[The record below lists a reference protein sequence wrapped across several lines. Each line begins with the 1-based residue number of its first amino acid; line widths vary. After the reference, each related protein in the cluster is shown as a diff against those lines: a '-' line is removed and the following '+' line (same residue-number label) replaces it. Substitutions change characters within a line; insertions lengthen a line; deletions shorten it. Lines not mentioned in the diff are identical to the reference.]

1 MLLASAKTARGDV
14 VGVSNYHVL
23 IRSLKKNG
31 LLGTWHKGLR
41 YLSATV
47 RAATHRRE
55 LSRGRLDRKGIF
67 TLIYRRRIW
76 SECDTPGSSISG
88 YGSSIDYTVAL
99 REQLAQLL
107 RDLRVKTLFDAPC
120 GDFNWMRLVDQP
132 AGMSYVGADI
142 VDDLVAANTARYS
155 DSHRRF
161 MAFDIITD
169 TFPSADL
176 WLCRDCLFHLS
187 YSDIYRALSG
197 FVRSGI
203 PYVLTTTYINTR
215 ALVAT
220 TFVNRD
226 IVTGDWRLIDLCSE
240 PFGLPAQAER
250 EILDFVPPELPKKLC
265 LWTRAQVAACLP
277 AMAQSLERC
286 SPSPGRQPR
295 TDSQP
300 QAISY

>member
-23 IRSLKKNG
+23 VRSLKKNG

-41 YLSATV
+41 YVSASV

-55 LSRGRLDRKGIF
+55 LARGRLDAKGIF
-67 TLIYRRRIW
+67 TLIYQKRIW
-76 SECDTPGSSISG
+76 SECDTPGSSRSG
-88 YGSSIDYTVAL
+88 YGSSIDYTAAL

-107 RDLRVKTLFDAPC
+107 QDLRVTTLFDAPC
-120 GDFNWMRLVDQP
+120 GDFNWMRLVEFP

-142 VDDLVAANTARYS
+142 VDDLIAANTARYS

-161 MAFDIITD
+161 VAFDIVTD

-187 YSDIYRALSG
+187 YRDIYRALSG
-197 FVRSGI
+197 FIRSRT
-203 PYVLTTTYINTR
+203 PYLLTTTYINSKSH
-215 ALVAT
+215 VAT
-220 TFVNRD
+220 TFANRD
-226 IVTGDWRLIDLCSE
+226 IVTGDWRLIDLCAE
-240 PFGLPAQAER
+240 PFGFPTQVER

-277 AMAQSLERC
+277 AMAQYLDRG
-286 SPSPGRQPR
+286 SPSQGRQSL
-295 TDSQP
+295 TGSQP
-300 QAISY
+300 EAISQ